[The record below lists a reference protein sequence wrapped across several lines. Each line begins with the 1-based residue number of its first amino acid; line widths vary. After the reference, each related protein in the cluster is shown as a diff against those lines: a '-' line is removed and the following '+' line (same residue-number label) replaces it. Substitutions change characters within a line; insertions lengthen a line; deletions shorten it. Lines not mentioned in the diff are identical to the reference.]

1 MQVLEIQIIIEI
13 ILLQSGQ
20 SMTEGII
27 QSLLMMNYLKWDLLI
42 VITVPML
49 INTMIP

>member
-13 ILLQSGQ
+13 ILLQSDQ